1 MSYTDQ
7 DVREGRRPMNEGLEN
22 RLVIGDKLLAVTPS
36 GPDGAFDRCTATRS
50 A

>member
-7 DVREGRRPMNEGLEN
+7 DVREGRQLMHEGLEN

-36 GPDGAFDRCTATRS
+36 GPDGAFDRL
-50 A
+50 